1 MIQASL
7 AQHVLKALQAA
18 QNAQELTLDSLPT
31 EIKIETPRDPSHGDY
46 ASNIAMSLAKMAKL
60 PPRKLAEILLPHLQ
74 GPLFQEVS
82 IAGPGF
88 INFRLSQDWLLQ
100 QLRGLI
106 QADQVFGQQTNED
119 PETYLIEYVSANP
132 TGPLHFGHGR
142 WAVLGDCLAKLMRLA
157 GYSVKTEFYINDTG
171 AQVNNLGAS
180 VRACYFQILEDYK
193 IEIDPEMKKLVQ
205 AYREEKYSSEKKE
218 VKFYHGEYIKELAQD
233 LLLEQFFKIHDQENL
248 NVEIFNF
255 IKEAAE
261 KLKSSFGGTI
271 KEHKIDLYFKYLSKN
286 DLKNLIKVFIFRCQN
301 FDFSQYAKNKILD
314 QQMQQLK
321 DFHVEFDTWFEESS
335 LHKKQSVE
343 QVLEHLKNSGKTYEK
358 DDALWFR
365 STDYGDDQDRVLVK
379 SSGSNTY
386 FANDIAYHWA
396 KLRRGN
402 SRLINLWGADH
413 HGYIARMSA
422 AIQALGYPK
431 AALEVLLGQMVN
443 LFRNGEKVRMSKRT
457 GDMISFGEVLEE
469 VGTDATR
476 FLLMQ
481 RSADVTL
488 DFDLELAKRQN
499 SENPVFYVQYAH
511 ARSCSVL
518 RNASLVTA
526 YDATVW
532 PQADLGLLIA
542 PEERILL
549 LKLLSYPDELKF
561 AAAQREP
568 HRLATY
574 AQELSALFHSFYKQ
588 CRVLFEKP
596 DVTSA
601 EIALSLARL
610 NLVKATQ
617 VVLRNVLVDV
627 FGISAPDYMA
637 KLPKEDT
644 QA

>member
-7 AQHVLKALQAA
+7 AQHVIKALQAA
-18 QNAQELTLDSLPT
+18 QNAQELTLDSLPS

-46 ASNIAMSLAKMAKL
+46 ASNIAMSLAKSAKL

-88 INFRLSQDWLLQ
+88 INFRLSQAWLLQ
-100 QLRGLI
+100 QLQGLI
-106 QADQVFGQQTNED
+106 QANQGFGQQTNGD

-142 WAVLGDCLAKLMRLA
+142 WAVLGDCLARLMRLA

-180 VRACYFQILEDYK
+180 VQACYFQAAQAAGQTLDAEALTL
-193 IEIDPEMKKLVQ
+193 IETYLAEKNAETKGQVQ
-205 AYREEKYSSEKKE
+205 
-218 VKFYHGEYIKELAQD
+218 FYHGQYIQTLGLSLFEHQGPAQLAAD
-233 LLLEQFFKIHDQENL
+233 L
-248 NVEIFNF
+248 
-255 IKEAAE
+255 
-261 KLKSSFGGTI
+261 G
-271 KEHKIDLYFKYLSKN
+271 YFS
-286 DLKNLIKVFIFRCQN
+286 D
-301 FDFSQYAKNKILD
+301 YAKSAILAE
-314 QQMQQLK
+314 QQAQLK
-321 DFHVEFDTWFEESS
+321 QFGVVFDEWFPESR
-335 LHKKQSVE
+335 LHHE
-343 QVLEHLKNSGKTYEK
+343 QAVAEALKHLKESGKTYEQ
-358 DDALWFR
+358 DGALWFR
-365 STDYGDDQDRVLVK
+365 SSDYGDDQDRVLVK
-379 SSGSNTY
+379 QTGSNTY
-386 FANDIAYHWA
+386 FANDIAYHWD
-396 KLRRGN
+396 KLRRGHT
-402 SRLINLWGADH
+402 RLINLWGADH

-431 AALEVLLGQMVN
+431 EALQVLLGQMVN

-488 DFDLELAKRQN
+488 DFDLELAKSQN

-511 ARSCSVL
+511 ARICSIF
-518 RNASLVTA
+518 RNAANLQA
-526 YDATVW
+526 YDATAW
-532 PQADLGLLIA
+532 PQASLEALVA

-561 AAAQREP
+561 AASQREP

-574 AQELSALFHSFYKQ
+574 AQDLAALFHSFYKQ
-588 CRVLFEKP
+588 CRVLFEKE
-596 DVTSA
+596 DVTSE

-627 FGISAPDYMA
+627 FGISAPEVM
-637 KLPKEDT
+637 
-644 QA
+644 

>member
-7 AQHVLKALQAA
+7 AQHVVKALQAA
-18 QNAQELTLDSLPT
+18 QNAQELTLDNLPS

-46 ASNIAMSLAKMAKL
+46 ASNIAMSLAKSAKL

-100 QLRGLI
+100 QLQGLL
-106 QADQVFGQQTNED
+106 QTDRAFGQQTNGD

-142 WAVLGDCLAKLMRLA
+142 WAVLGDCLARLMRLA

-180 VRACYFQILEDYK
+180 VRACYFQAAQAAGQTLDAEALTL
-193 IEIDPEMKKLVQ
+193 IETYLAEKNAETKGQVQ
-205 AYREEKYSSEKKE
+205 
-218 VKFYHGEYIKELAQD
+218 FYHGQYIQTLGQSLFEHQGTAQLQAD
-233 LLLEQFFKIHDQENL
+233 L
-248 NVEIFNF
+248 
-255 IKEAAE
+255 
-261 KLKSSFGGTI
+261 G
-271 KEHKIDLYFKYLSKN
+271 YFS
-286 DLKNLIKVFIFRCQN
+286 D
-301 FDFSQYAKNKILD
+301 YAKSAILAE
-314 QQMQQLK
+314 QQAQLK
-321 DFHVEFDTWFEESS
+321 QFGVIFDEWFPESR
-335 LHKKQSVE
+335 LHHE
-343 QVLEHLKNSGKTYEK
+343 QAVAEALKHLKESGKTYEQ
-358 DDALWFR
+358 DGALWFR

-379 SSGSNTY
+379 QTGSNTY
-386 FANDIAYHWA
+386 FANDIAYHWD
-396 KLRRGN
+396 KLRRGHT
-402 SRLINLWGADH
+402 RLINLWGADH

-431 AALEVLLGQMVN
+431 EALQVLLGQMVN
-443 LFRNGEKVRMSKRT
+443 LYRNGEKVRMSKRT

-488 DFDLELAKRQN
+488 DFDLELAKSQN

-511 ARSCSVL
+511 ARICSIF
-518 RNASLVTA
+518 RNATNLKA
-526 YDATVW
+526 YDATTW
-532 PQADLGLLIA
+532 PQASLDALVA

-561 AAAQREP
+561 AASQREP

-574 AQELSALFHSFYKQ
+574 AQDLAALFHSFYKQ
-588 CRVLFEKP
+588 CRVLFEKE
-596 DVTSA
+596 DVTPE
-601 EIALSLARL
+601 EISLSLARL

-627 FGISAPDYMA
+627 FGISAPEVM
-637 KLPKEDT
+637 
-644 QA
+644 

>member
-7 AQHVLKALQAA
+7 AQHVLMALQAA
-18 QNAQELTLDSLPT
+18 QNAQEITIDSLPA

-46 ASNIAMSLAKMAKL
+46 ASNIAMSLAKSAKL

-100 QLRGLI
+100 QLQGLI
-106 QADQVFGQQTNED
+106 QADQSFGQQTNGD

-142 WAVLGDCLAKLMRLA
+142 WAVLGDCLARLMRLA

-180 VRACYFQILEDYK
+180 VRACYFQAAQAAGQTLDAEALTL
-193 IEIDPEMKKLVQ
+193 IETYLAEKNAETKGQVQ
-205 AYREEKYSSEKKE
+205 
-218 VKFYHGEYIKELAQD
+218 FYHGQYIQTLGQSLFEHQGTAQLAAD
-233 LLLEQFFKIHDQENL
+233 L
-248 NVEIFNF
+248 
-255 IKEAAE
+255 
-261 KLKSSFGGTI
+261 G
-271 KEHKIDLYFKYLSKN
+271 YFS
-286 DLKNLIKVFIFRCQN
+286 D
-301 FDFSQYAKNKILD
+301 YAKSAILAE
-314 QQMQQLK
+314 QQAQLK
-321 DFHVEFDTWFEESS
+321 QFGVIFDEWFPESR
-335 LHKKQSVE
+335 LHHE
-343 QVLEHLKNSGKTYEK
+343 QAVAEALKHLKESGKTYEQ
-358 DDALWFR
+358 DGALWFR

-379 SSGSNTY
+379 QTGSNTY
-386 FANDIAYHWA
+386 FANDIAYHWD
-396 KLRRGN
+396 KLRRGHT
-402 SRLINLWGADH
+402 RLINLWGADH

-431 AALEVLLGQMVN
+431 EALQVLLGQMVN

-488 DFDLELAKRQN
+488 DFDLELAKSQN

-511 ARSCSVL
+511 ARICSIF
-518 RNASLVTA
+518 RNASNLQA
-526 YDATVW
+526 YDATTW
-532 PQADLGLLIA
+532 PQASLDALVA

-549 LKLLSYPDELKF
+549 LKLLSYPDDLKF

-574 AQELSALFHSFYKQ
+574 AQDLAALFHSFYKQ
-588 CRVLFEKP
+588 CRVLFEKE
-596 DVTSA
+596 DVTPE

-627 FGISAPDYMA
+627 FGISAPEVM
-637 KLPKEDT
+637 
-644 QA
+644 

>member
-18 QNAQELTLDSLPT
+18 QNAQELTLESLPT

-46 ASNIAMSLAKMAKL
+46 ASNIAMSLAKSAKL
-60 PPRKLAEILLPHLQ
+60 PPRKLAEMLLPHLQ
-74 GPLFQEVS
+74 GPLFQAVS

-88 INFRLSQDWLLQ
+88 INFRLSQAWLLQ
-100 QLRGLI
+100 QLQGLI
-106 QADQVFGQQTNED
+106 QADQGFGQQSNGD

-142 WAVLGDCLAKLMRLA
+142 WAVLGDCLARLMRLA

-180 VRACYFQILEDYK
+180 VRACYFQAAQAAGVELSGEATEL
-193 IEIDPEMKKLVQ
+193 IESYLKEKVIIQVIEGVVDPI
-205 AYREEKYSSEKKE
+205 SEKVPHPKVE
-218 VKFYHGEYIKELAQD
+218 KGPVRFYHGPYIEDLGKELYKNQQTAQLD
-233 LLLEQFFKIHDQENL
+233 
-248 NVEIFNF
+248 
-255 IKEAAE
+255 AE
-261 KLKSSFGGTI
+261 SS
-271 KEHKIDLYFKYLSKN
+271 YFS
-286 DLKNLIKVFIFRCQN
+286 D
-301 FDFSQYAKNKILD
+301 YAKSAILAE
-314 QQMQQLK
+314 QQAQLK
-321 DFHVEFDTWFEESS
+321 QFGVIFDEWFPESR
-335 LHKKQSVE
+335 LHHE
-343 QVLEHLKNSGKTYEK
+343 QAVAEALKHLKESGKTYEQ
-358 DDALWFR
+358 DGALWFR

-379 SSGSNTY
+379 QTGSNTY
-386 FANDIAYHWA
+386 FANDIAYHWD
-396 KLRRGN
+396 KLRRGHT
-402 SRLINLWGADH
+402 RLINLWGADH

-431 AALEVLLGQMVN
+431 EALQVLLGQMVN

-488 DFDLELAKRQN
+488 DFDLELAKSQN

-511 ARSCSVL
+511 ARICSIF
-518 RNASLVTA
+518 RNAANLQA
-526 YDATVW
+526 YDANAW
-532 PQADLGLLIA
+532 PEASLEALVA

-574 AQELSALFHSFYKQ
+574 AQDLAALFHSFYKQ
-588 CRVLFEKP
+588 CRVLFEKE
-596 DVTSA
+596 DVTA
-601 EIALSLARL
+601 EEIALSLARL

-627 FGISAPDYMA
+627 FGISAPEVM
-637 KLPKEDT
+637 
-644 QA
+644 